1 MSRQR
6 QTCAGAPAFAGA
18 LWPSD
23 QSGKLRKRG
32 GRVCAGNPGRVS
44 CTNRI
49 TRLQNF
55 HESSEAVSSLSKNSF
70 RQAGA
75 RHGLCSG
82 AEGLPAPNPATG
94 PKNFQESPKPVSRLT
109 KRLFRQAGAP
119 RLLPGRLLVSGILLR
134 AAVERRGKF
143 PRFPQ
148 KNFDGFGCIAVGNMV
163 RCFVWKDK
171 WP

>member
-1 MSRQR
+1 M
-6 QTCAGAPAFAGA
+6 CAGAPAFAGA
-18 LWPSD
+18 LWLSD

-55 HESSEAVSSLSKNSF
+55 HESSEAVSSLS
-70 RQAGA
+70 
-75 RHGLCSG
+75 
-82 AEGLPAPNPATG
+82 
-94 PKNFQESPKPVSRLT
+94 

-163 RCFVWKDK
+163 RCFV
-171 WP
+171 